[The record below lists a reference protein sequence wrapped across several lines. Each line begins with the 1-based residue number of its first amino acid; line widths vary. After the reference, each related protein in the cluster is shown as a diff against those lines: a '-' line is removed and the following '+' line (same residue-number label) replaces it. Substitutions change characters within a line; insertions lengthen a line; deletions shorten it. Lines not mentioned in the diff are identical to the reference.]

1 MNSILFTIGRMNPP
15 TSGHLKLIQ
24 AMMEANVALPADDLG
39 HGTVYILLSHTKN
52 NVKDPLTCE
61 RKRSLLS
68 TEGMIN
74 SIKERNPQLS
84 AVNVVIFCK
93 EDKDVPAE
101 CGEHW
106 LFKQICRVRVM
117 EMQQKGVAPTK
128 MILFIGEDRAGNFAP
143 MLSKVLESYNPPI
156 AFAEQPLE
164 RPAGAMSAT
173 AMRGLV
179 TTGDKATFI
188 QLSMANGLS
197 NESADNLFDELDY
210 ELKPVVKTKRQK
222 TSAAAGPSA
231 AGPSAAGPSASMGG
245 KKRRATRMRA
255 TKRHATKRQV
265 TRKRHATRMNATRM
279 NATRMNAT
287 RMNATRRKR
296 TKRRYTK

>member
-106 LFKQICRVRVM
+106 LFKQ
-117 EMQQKGVAPTK
+117 
-128 MILFIGEDRAGNFAP
+128 
-143 MLSKVLESYNPPI
+143 
-156 AFAEQPLE
+156 
-164 RPAGAMSAT
+164 
-173 AMRGLV
+173 
-179 TTGDKATFI
+179 
-188 QLSMANGLS
+188 
-197 NESADNLFDELDY
+197 
-210 ELKPVVKTKRQK
+210 PVI
-222 TSAAAGPSA
+222 
-231 AGPSAAGPSASMGG
+231 
-245 KKRRATRMRA
+245 
-255 TKRHATKRQV
+255 KRHLFNYQWQMV
-265 TRKRHATRMNATRM
+265 
-279 NATRMNAT
+279 
-287 RMNATRRKR
+287 
-296 TKRRYTK
+296 